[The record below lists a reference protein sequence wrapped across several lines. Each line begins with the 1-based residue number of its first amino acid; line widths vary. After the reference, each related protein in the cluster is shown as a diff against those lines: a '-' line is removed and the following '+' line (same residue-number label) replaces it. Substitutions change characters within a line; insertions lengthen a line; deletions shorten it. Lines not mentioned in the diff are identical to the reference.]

1 MVAVL
6 HAIANLRAS
15 AGGPP
20 RSVAALVDHL
30 AGQGRTVGLFTRR
43 IDEPEVSVSP
53 SVSRFYGESA
63 GSFWKSV
70 GLDAGRSA
78 QRDVT
83 FAIDT
88 SRARLV
94 HSHGIWTPACH
105 AVAAA
110 CEEAGVPL
118 VISVR
123 GMLETVARSSKAA
136 KKRLAWLA
144 YQRNDLVRCTAIHA
158 TSEAELDSIRRCGLR
173 QPVIVLPNGV
183 AMPPS
188 LPSRPASP
196 PPIRTALFLSRI
208 HPIKGLPLLI
218 EAWHRVRP
226 AGWRLAI
233 AGNDDGGHRAEVA
246 AMIERFGLNDVVSLG
261 DAVAETDKWRHYAA
275 ADLSILPT
283 RSESFGLAIAEAM
296 VAGLPVIT
304 THGAPWQILET
315 HGIGWWVPVGVE
327 PLARALATATTM
339 PAAELAA
346 MGRGAAELARREF
359 DWRSIADR
367 FWHAY
372 DWLLD
377 GGQRPGF
384 VHLS

>member
-1 MVAVL
+1 M
-6 HAIANLRAS
+6 
-15 AGGPP
+15 
-20 RSVAALVDHL
+20 
-30 AGQGRTVGLFTRR
+30 GLFTRR
-43 IDEPEVSVSP
+43 IDEPEVPVAP
-53 SVSRFYGESA
+53 CVSRFYGESA
-63 GSFWKSV
+63 GGFWKSV

-78 QRDVT
+78 QRDVRS
-83 FAIDT
+83 AIAA

-110 CEEAGVPL
+110 CTEAGVPL

-123 GMLETVARSSKAA
+123 GMLETVARNSKAA

-144 YQRNDLVRCTAIHA
+144 YQRKDLALAAAIHA
-158 TSEAELDSIRRCGLR
+158 TSEAEVESIRQCGLR
-173 QPVIVLPNGV
+173 QPVVVLPNGV
-183 AMPPS
+183 VTPPS
-188 LPSRPASP
+188 FPPRPSASP
-196 PPIRTALFLSRI
+196 PVRTALFLSRI

-218 EAWHRVRP
+218 EAWNRVRP
-226 AGWRLAI
+226 AGWRLVI
-233 AGNDDGGHRAEVA
+233 VGNDDGGHRAEVA
-246 AMIERFGLNDVVSLG
+246 AMIEKFGLQDTVCLG
-261 DAVAETDKWRHYAA
+261 DAVAEADKWHHYAA

-296 VAGLPVIT
+296 LAGLPVIT
-304 THGAPWQILET
+304 THGAPWRILET
-315 HGIGWWVPVGVE
+315 HRVGWWVPVSVE
-327 PLARALATATTM
+327 HLAGALAAATAM
-339 PAAELAA
+339 PAAALAA

-359 DWRSIADR
+359 DWRSIAAR

-377 GGQRPGF
+377 GGTRPGF

>member
-1 MVAVL
+1 LVAVL

-20 RSVAALVDHL
+20 RSVAALVGHL
-30 AGQGRTVGLFTRR
+30 ADQRPQVCLFTRR
-43 IDEPEVSVSP
+43 IKEPEVPVAP
-53 SVSRFYGESA
+53 SVSRFFGESA
-63 GSFWKSV
+63 GGFWKSV
-70 GLDAGRSA
+70 GLDAGRRA
-78 QRDVT
+78 QRDVA
-83 FAIDT
+83 FAIAA
-88 SRARLV
+88 SHARLV

-110 CEEAGVPL
+110 CTEAGVPL

-136 KKRLAWLA
+136 KKSLAWLA
-144 YQRNDLVRCTAIHA
+144 YQRQDLARATAIHA
-158 TSEAELDSIRRCGLR
+158 TSEAEVESIRQCGLR
-173 QPVIVLPNGV
+173 QPVVVLPNGV
-183 AMPPS
+183 VMPPTF
-188 LPSRPASP
+188 PSRPIAP
-196 PPIRTALFLSRI
+196 TPVRTALFLSRI

-218 EAWHRVRP
+218 EAWNMVRP
-226 AGWRLAI
+226 AGWRLVI
-233 AGNDDGGHRAEVA
+233 VGNDDGGHRAEVA
-246 AMIERFGLNDVVSLG
+246 AMIERLGLQDVVSLG
-261 DAVAETDKWRHYAA
+261 DAVAEADKWRHYAA

-296 VAGLPVIT
+296 LAGLPVIT
-304 THGAPWQILET
+304 THGAPWRILQT
-315 HGIGWWVPVGVE
+315 HGVGWWVPASVE
-327 PLARALATATTM
+327 HLATALT
-339 PAAELAA
+339 AATAMSSTELAA

-359 DWRSIADR
+359 DWRSIAAR

-377 GGQRPGF
+377 GGLRPGF

>member
-1 MVAVL
+1 
-6 HAIANLRAS
+6 
-15 AGGPP
+15 
-20 RSVAALVDHL
+20 
-30 AGQGRTVGLFTRR
+30 
-43 IDEPEVSVSP
+43 
-53 SVSRFYGESA
+53 
-63 GSFWKSV
+63 
-70 GLDAGRSA
+70 
-78 QRDVT
+78 
-83 FAIDT
+83 
-88 SRARLV
+88 
-94 HSHGIWTPACH
+94 
-105 AVAAA
+105 
-110 CEEAGVPL
+110 
-118 VISVR
+118 
-123 GMLETVARSSKAA
+123 MLETVARSSKAA

-144 YQRNDLVRCTAIHA
+144 YQRKDLARAAAIHA
-158 TSEAELDSIRRCGLR
+158 TSEAELDSIRQCGLR

-196 PPIRTALFLSRI
+196 PPVRTALFLSRI

-246 AMIERFGLNDVVSLG
+246 AMIGKLGLQDVVFLG
-261 DAVAETDKWRHYAA
+261 EAVAETDKWHHYAA

-296 VAGLPVIT
+296 LAGLPVIT
-304 THGAPWQILET
+304 THGAPWRILET

-327 PLARALATATTM
+327 PLARALAAATSM

-377 GGQRPGF
+377 GGPRPDF

>member
-1 MVAVL
+1 M
-6 HAIANLRAS
+6 
-15 AGGPP
+15 
-20 RSVAALVDHL
+20 DHL
-30 AGQGRTVGLFTRR
+30 AGQGREVGLFARR
-43 IDEPEVSVSP
+43 IDEPEVPVAP
-53 SVSRFYGESA
+53 SVARFYGESA
-63 GSFWKSV
+63 GGFWKSV
-70 GLDAGRSA
+70 GLDASRSA
-78 QRDVT
+78 RRDVT
-83 FAIDT
+83 LAIAA

-110 CEEAGVPL
+110 CTEAGVPL

-136 KKRLAWLA
+136 KKRLAWLT
-144 YQRNDLVRCTAIHA
+144 YQRKDLARAAAIHA
-158 TSEAELDSIRRCGLR
+158 TSETELDSIRQCGLR

-183 AMPPS
+183 SMPPL

-196 PPIRTALFLSRI
+196 PPVRTALFLSRI

-226 AGWRLAI
+226 VGWRLVI

-246 AMIERFGLNDVVSLG
+246 AMIERFGLSDVVSLG
-261 DAVAETDKWRHYAA
+261 DAVAEPDKWRHYAA

-283 RSESFGLAIAEAM
+283 HSESFGLAIAEAM

-304 THGAPWQILET
+304 THGAPWRILET
-315 HGIGWWVPVGVE
+315 HGVGWWVPVDVE
-327 PLARALATATTM
+327 PLTRALEAATTM
-339 PAAELAA
+339 PAAKLTA
-346 MGRGAAELARREF
+346 MGRGAAEIARREF
-359 DWRSIADR
+359 DWRSLADR
-367 FWHAY
+367 FWLAY

-384 VHLS
+384 AHLS